1 MQTGRTTLQI
11 GDSLS
16 TQKATLI
23 VVHTDGSIVDATG
36 LKATAGP
43 MTPGVC
49 QPEKPFM
56 RKTCNFAL
64 NCLNYSN
71 KLNYCNLVTEIN
83 DSFKKI

>member
-16 TQKATLI
+16 SQKATLI

-36 LKATAGP
+36 LKGTTTP

-49 QPEKPFM
+49 VTRCSLGCVLADP
-56 RKTCNFAL
+56 KTVLLKKYSSNFDWL
-64 NCLNYSN
+64 KNQLRSHI
-71 KLNYCNLVTEIN
+71 L
-83 DSFKKI
+83 